1 MAKIKISKQIFDD
14 DVYIK
19 SEKLKINNKTVQTPI
34 KSFTLNDLRR
44 DVHINDKVKG
54 VNEVFKNFKKI
65 L

>member
-44 DVHINDKVKG
+44 DVHINDKVK
-54 VNEVFKNFKKI
+54 
-65 L
+65 